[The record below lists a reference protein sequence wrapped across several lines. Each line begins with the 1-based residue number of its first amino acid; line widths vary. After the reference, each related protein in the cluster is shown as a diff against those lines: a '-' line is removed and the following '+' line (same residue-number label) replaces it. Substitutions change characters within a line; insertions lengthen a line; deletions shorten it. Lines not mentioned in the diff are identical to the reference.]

1 MSLTLEAAPERVAR
15 VLAAFDAALADDP
28 GLALGAASARMA
40 IEFVPAW
47 PPLALPLTIGPAFGL
62 AADACEGLATA
73 GALFFAAADVI
84 DEAQDG
90 ELDPAAWPAWEPA
103 IAAGFGL
110 LFRSQ
115 QLALAAV
122 PDAARGPLAA
132 AYAEAGV
139 AMSRGQWADLAAR
152 GMPADGGGEA
162 AYLECVKGKT
172 GAAIGLY
179 AAAGA
184 IAAGAPPA
192 AVEALTA
199 WGRAAGG
206 ALQLASDL
214 ADVTREESRDQAA
227 MRPTLPIIRA
237 WNRLGE
243 ADRPLLTAAWRGDP
257 GAPALLFVLQ
267 RTGALTYARTR
278 LDALRVEAELALEA
292 AAEAGDLPAP
302 LVAALNGWMVE
313 LVLGQ
318 EPPPV

>member
-1 MSLTLEAAPERVAR
+1 MP
-15 VLAAFDAALADDP
+15 
-28 GLALGAASARMA
+28 
-40 IEFVPAW
+40 
-47 PPLALPLTIGPAFGL
+47 
-62 AADACEGLATA
+62 
-73 GALFFAAADVI
+73 AAADVI

-103 IAAGFGL
+103 VAAGFGL
-110 LFRSQ
+110 LFKSQ
-115 QLALAAV
+115 QLALAAA
-122 PDAARGPLAA
+122 PDGARGALAL

-139 AMSRGQWADLAAR
+139 AMSRGQSADLAAR

-162 AYLECVKGKT
+162 AYLACVKGKT

-184 IAAGAPPA
+184 IAAGAPRSA
-192 AVEALTA
+192 IEALTG

-214 ADVTREESRDQAA
+214 ADAMRPESRDLAA
-227 MRPTLPIIRA
+227 MRPTLPLIRA

-243 ADRPLLTAAWRGDP
+243 ADRPLLEAAWRGDA
-257 GAPALLFVLQ
+257 GAPDLVFVLQ
-267 RTGALTYARTR
+267 RTGAITYSRTR
-278 LDALRVEAELALEA
+278 LDALRIEAEMALEA
-292 AAEAGDLPAP
+292 AAEAGELPAP
-302 LVAALNGWMVE
+302 LVAALNNWMVE